1 MPINILYPQVN
12 WTPALPESRSSL
24 TAPLFKTI
32 SLLNIYQDHQL
43 YSSMI
48 KNGRAYL
55 QAMKLLVISMP
66 WHFHGNFV
74 VLLYS
79 KMCSGWVE
87 QVCDCL
93 NCCTWSLGHSA
104 QSCPDMILKPDRANM
119 ICILCNFMIIEHF
132 HEVYNC
138 WLKASAMTAINMRM
152 WWRFF
157 LIKHIFRGN

>member
-1 MPINILYPQVN
+1 
-12 WTPALPESRSSL
+12 
-24 TAPLFKTI
+24 
-32 SLLNIYQDHQL
+32 
-43 YSSMI
+43 
-48 KNGRAYL
+48 
-55 QAMKLLVISMP
+55 MKLLVISMP

-93 NCCTWSLGHSA
+93 NCCTWSLGHSGH
-104 QSCPDMILKPDRANM
+104 SCPAMILKPVRANM
-119 ICILCNFMIIEHF
+119 ICILCKFMIIEHY

-152 WWRFF
+152 RWVFPYQNIHVYLEGIRNSYCGNSAPYTSSKSVKF
-157 LIKHIFRGN
+157 IFIY